1 MPHSV
6 ELAGAV
12 IFGLA
17 LVHTFLA
24 KRFEVLAHRHPE
36 HAGLFH
42 FLGEVEVVFGFWAM
56 ILILAIIAL
65 AGPQQALH
73 YTESREFNEPL
84 FVFTVMVIAASRPI
98 LEAVTGLVMRIA
110 RLLPFDTNPTV
121 VWLSLTV
128 IPLLGSFITEP
139 AAMTLAALILRDR
152 LFAAPIAERWKY
164 LTLGVLFV
172 NVSVGGTLTAY
183 AAPPVL
189 MVASAWGWDSTFMAA
204 QFGWKAALAVAI
216 NATGLMLL
224 MRAALR
230 NARSTETGTTGAN
243 ADTPKP
249 PAVPLPVTIIHLLF
263 LVGVVIGAHHPV
275 VFIGLFLFFLG
286 YTQAYE
292 QFQSP
297 LMLRESL
304 LVAFFLGG
312 LVVLGGLQQWW
323 LQPVVASM
331 DAHALYAGALGL
343 TAVMDNA
350 AITYLGSLIAGMS
363 EEAKYMLVSGAV
375 AGGGLT
381 VIANAPNPAG
391 LAIVRHGF
399 EDESVGVMG
408 LLAAAIVPTCVA
420 SAALL
425 LL

>member
-1 MPHSV
+1 MTHSV
-6 ELAGAV
+6 EIAGAV

-56 ILILAIIAL
+56 VLILAIIAL

-73 YTESREFNEPL
+73 YAESREFTEPL
-84 FVFTVMVIAASRPI
+84 FVFTIMVIAASRPI
-98 LEAVTGLVMRIA
+98 LDAVTGLVMRIA
-110 RLLPFDTNPTV
+110 RLLPIDTNLSV
-121 VWLSLTV
+121 VWLALTL

-139 AAMTLAALILRDR
+139 AAMTLAALILRER

-189 MVASAWGWDSTFMAA
+189 MVASAWGWDSAFMAA
-204 QFGWKAALAVAI
+204 QFGWKAALAVVI
-216 NATGLMLL
+216 NATGLMLV
-224 MRAALR
+224 MGNALR
-230 NARSTETGTTGAN
+230 KAAQSSAEDTN

-249 PAVPLPVTIIHLLF
+249 PAVPLPVTLIHLLF
-263 LVGVVIGAHHPV
+263 LVAVVIGAHHPV

-323 LQPVVASM
+323 LQPVVESM

-343 TAVMDNA
+343 TAIMDNA

-363 EEAKYMLVSGAV
+363 EQAKYMLVAGAV

-391 LAIVRHGF
+391 LAIVRRGF
-399 EDESVGVMG
+399 QDESVGVMG
-408 LLAAAIVPTCVA
+408 LLAAALVPTCVA

>member
-1 MPHSV
+1 MLHSV
-6 ELAGAV
+6 EIAGAL

-17 LVHTFLA
+17 LLHTFLA
-24 KRFEVLAHRHPE
+24 KRFEALAHRHPR

-42 FLGEVEVVFGFWAM
+42 FLGEVEVVFGLWAFVLLVVM
-56 ILILAIIAL
+56 AAL
-65 AGPQQALH
+65 ATPKAALD
-73 YTESREFNEPL
+73 YVESREFTEPL

-98 LEAVTGLVMRIA
+98 LDAVTRMVQRIA
-110 RLLPFDTNPTV
+110 RALPFDTGIAV
-121 VWLSLTV
+121 IWLSLTL

-152 LFAAPIAERWKY
+152 VFGSALPERWKY
-164 LTLGVLFV
+164 LMLGVLFV
-172 NVSVGGTLTAY
+172 NVSIGGTLTAY

-204 QFGWKAALAVAI
+204 TFGWKAAIAVLL
-216 NATGLMLL
+216 NATVCVAL
-224 MRAALR
+224 MRRALM
-230 NARSTETGTTGAN
+230 GGAFI
-243 ADTPKP
+243 
-249 PAVPLPVTIIHLLF
+249 PAKSDAEPIPTVVTLVHLGF
-263 LVGVVIGAHHPV
+263 LVGVVVGAHHPV
-275 VFIGLFLFFLG
+275 VFIGLLLFFMG
-286 YTQAYE
+286 FTTAYE
-292 QFQSP
+292 RYQSP

-323 LQPVVASM
+323 LQPLVGSM
-331 DAHALYAGALGL
+331 DAYALYAGALGL

-350 AITYLGSLIAGMS
+350 AITYLGSLIVGIPD
-363 EEAKYMLVSGAV
+363 EAKYMLVAGAV

-391 LAIVRHGF
+391 LAIVRKGF
-399 EDESVGVMG
+399 RDESVSVPGL
-408 LLAAAIVPTCVA
+408 LLAALGPTCIA
-420 SAALL
+420 TAALL

>member
-6 ELAGAV
+6 EIAGAA

-24 KRFEVLAHRHPE
+24 KRFEVLAHRYPE

-42 FLGEVEVVFGFWAM
+42 FLGEVEVVFGFWAT
-56 ILILAIIAL
+56 ILLVAIIAL

-73 YTESREFNEPL
+73 YAESREFTEPL
-84 FVFTVMVIAASRPI
+84 FVFTIMVIAASRPI

-110 RLLPFDTNPTV
+110 RLLPLDANLTV
-121 VWLSLTV
+121 VWLALTL

-139 AAMTLAALILRDR
+139 AAMTLAALILRER

-189 MVASAWGWDSTFMAA
+189 MVASAWGWNSTFLAA
-204 QFGWKAALAVAI
+204 QFGWKAALAVVV
-216 NATGLMLL
+216 NATGLMLV
-224 MRAALR
+224 MRNALR
-230 NARSTETGTTGAN
+230 NAQPAAAQAN
-243 ADTPKP
+243 ADAPKP
-249 PAVPLPVTIIHLLF
+249 PAVPLTVTLIHLLF
-263 LVGVVIGAHHPV
+263 LVAVVIGAHHPV

-343 TAVMDNA
+343 TAIMDNA

-363 EEAKYMLVSGAV
+363 DEAKYMLVAGAV

-391 LAIVRHGF
+391 LAIVRKGF
-399 EDESVGVMG
+399 EDESVGLTG